1 MVYNRKPEGEQI
13 LVTATKEPQPP
24 QEPRTVLVETWTEPQ
39 EPRIIPVITTGDRP
53 ASSTTGP
60 APGHDPAP
68 GATAVWSWKKDQDTD
83 ATTEPAP
90 QISAAPTVKRSDFAR
105 AFYTV
110 PQAAEVLQ
118 VHENTIYNLV
128 RAGKVEHYKVG
139 AQIRIARAELER
151 LKVERKA

>member
-1 MVYNRKPEGEQI
+1 MVYNRKPEGEHI
-13 LVTATKEPQPP
+13 TVAAIKGPQPP
-24 QEPRTVLVETWTEPQ
+24 QEPRTVHLVTTSEP
-39 EPRIIPVITTGDRP
+39 PANGTTG
-53 ASSTTGP
+53 T
-60 APGHDPAP
+60 AP
-68 GATAVWSWKKDQDTD
+68 GAKTVFSFKTGQDTD
-83 ATTEPAP
+83 TAP